1 MDKHVFT
8 DKQKKLIAWAAI
20 AIFLL
25 LSAAVGWFI
34 GRPLVRFASRPEEFR
49 LWVDGH
55 GLLGMAAYVGM
66 VFLQVVVAVIPG
78 EPLEISGGY
87 AFGAL
92 RGSVLCLL
100 GGVLGSVAV
109 FALVRRFGREL
120 VEIFFPRE
128 KLEKLKFLQSSP
140 KRDALFW
147 LIFTVPGTPKDLL
160 CYFAGLTDLS
170 WGKWLLLCTVG
181 RLPSVLTSTIG
192 GSALGVKD
200 YQFAI
205 LVFAVTLAVS
215 GVGLLIYRANRDY
228 IRKEGRWLDD
238 GKHETNLPETFEESG
253 DLPPERDKRQSVSS
267 EILEMISSGASN
279 AEILM
284 QFPSAMN
291 RLQHIEAARQTLL
304 ENRFRSQW
312 RDLQVTYLWGKTGD
326 GKTRS
331 IMELYGY
338 ENVFHV
344 TNYAHPFDDYRGQ
357 DVILFDEFRSSLPIA
372 DMLKFLD
379 GYPLMLPCR
388 YSNKVAC
395 FTKVFLVSNIPLS
408 DQYPNVQVTEPETY
422 RAFCRRIN
430 QGALEMQADSGDE
443 PF

>member
-1 MDKHVFT
+1 MCTQKTKARKYQLTFNNPVDHGFT
-8 DKQKKLIAWAAI
+8 HEVIRTTLASFPGIQYWCMCDE
-20 AIFLL
+20 
-25 LSAAVGWFI
+25 VG
-34 GRPLVRFASRPEEFR
+34 E
-49 LWVDGH
+49 
-55 GLLGMAAYVGM
+55 
-66 VFLQVVVAVIPG
+66 Q
-78 EPLEISGGY
+78 
-87 AFGAL
+87 
-92 RGSVLCLL
+92 
-100 GGVLGSVAV
+100 
-109 FALVRRFGREL
+109 
-120 VEIFFPRE
+120 
-128 KLEKLKFLQSSP
+128 
-140 KRDALFW
+140 
-147 LIFTVPGTPKDLL
+147 GTPHTHLYL
-160 CYFAGLTDLS
+160 YS
-170 WGKWLLLCTVG
+170 
-181 RLPSVLTSTIG
+181 PN
-192 GSALGVKD
+192 
-200 YQFAI
+200 AI
-205 LVFAVTLAVS
+205 LFTTLQNRFMGAHIEMAKGS
-215 GVGLLIYRANRDY
+215 HQANRDY

-291 RLQHIEAARQTLL
+291 RLQHIEATRQTLL

-312 RDLQVTYLWGKTGD
+312 RDLQVTYLWGKTGV